1 LSSFWNFNIHE
12 KKVFDFS
19 KEPNENW
26 IKVDSNES
34 HLILLSIKKELV
46 ELLISMSLNSLLPM
60 DDLLLVVL
68 LQVLAKRNVKLLD
81 IFELLSVLD

>member
-1 LSSFWNFNIHE
+1 
-12 KKVFDFS
+12 
-19 KEPNENW
+19 
-26 IKVDSNES
+26 
-34 HLILLSIKKELV
+34 
-46 ELLISMSLNSLLPM
+46 MSLNSLLPM